1 MSKQLHLNM
10 SRRFKPGG
18 LLLPLLFI
26 LTYPV
31 MAEQPCHPKDGADR
45 PAIGLVLSGGGARGA
60 AHVGVIRVLEELN
73 IPIDCI
79 TGTSMGSI
87 IGGLYASGMTSDEL
101 EQTLLTLD
109 WDDALQDEPRREDRP
124 FRRKR
129 EDDDFLVKA
138 APGVSDHGEIKLP
151 SGFIQGQ
158 KLGLVMKELTLPV
171 AEIDDFDQLSIPF
184 RAVATD
190 IVTGHEVVLGSGDL
204 ATAMRASMSVPGAF
218 SAVEIGGQLLVDGG
232 MANNLPVSVAREM
245 GADIVIA
252 VDISTPLANRD
263 EIKNVLSITKQ
274 LTGFLTN
281 ANAEVSRAS
290 LTDKDILIVPDLG
303 DITSGDFDRA
313 DEAIPTGRVAAKQK
327 VPQLRRLSLT
337 GEQFTAHVAA
347 RSKRVEEPPVIEF
360 VRIDNRSRISD
371 DVIQA
376 RLRIKIGEPL
386 DVPSLEKDL
395 NNIYGANL
403 YQGVSYDIVEEDGK
417 TGVVVTV
424 VEKSWGPNYLQG
436 GLALEGNFSG
446 SNSFTIAGSYTRT
459 AMNRL
464 GGEWRT
470 IVQLGNERRFFTEW
484 YQPLDYKTRWFVNP
498 KLEWRSQNFNQF
510 DSGDKIA
517 EYDISRF
524 GVSLEAGRELG
535 FWGELR
541 GGVRWATGKADLEVG
556 DTALPSGDFDKGEA
570 FLRLSLD
577 TFNNAYFPH
586 SGVRGQIE
594 YLSARDFLGA
604 DEEYEQV
611 LSTILGA
618 FPLGERNSLILGAR
632 FNTTLDDDAP
642 IESLF
647 RGGGFLQLS
656 GFEQNEITGQQ
667 LGLLEAIYLRRINDF
682 NLLPTYLG
690 ASLELG
696 NAWDDTSNIS
706 WDNTLA
712 AGSLFLGVDSF
723 LGPVYIGYGY
733 TEGGNHAGFLFL
745 GNPF

>member
-1 MSKQLHLNM
+1 MMHPR
-10 SRRFKPGG
+10 SRLTG
-18 LLLPLLFI
+18 LLVALPFVLANTAL
-26 LTYPV
+26 
-31 MAEQPCHPKDGADR
+31 AEQPCRPEAGAER

-109 WDDALQDEPRREDRP
+109 WDDALQDNPPREDRP
-124 FRRKR
+124 FRRKL
-129 EDDDFLVKA
+129 EDEDFLVKA
-138 APGVSDHGEIKLP
+138 APGISDKGELKLP
-151 SGFIQGQ
+151 SGLLQGQ
-158 KLGLVMKELTLPV
+158 RLGLVIKQLTLPV
-171 AEIDDFDQLSIPF
+171 AEINDFDQLSIPY

-218 SAVEIGGQLLVDGG
+218 SAVEIDGKLLVDGG
-232 MANNLPVSVAREM
+232 MANNIPVSVAREM

-252 VDISTPLANRD
+252 VDISTPLATRD
-263 EIKNVLSITKQ
+263 EIKNVLSITAQ
-274 LTGFLTN
+274 LSGFLTN

-290 LTDKDILIVPDLG
+290 LTDNDILIVPDLG
-303 DITSGDFDRA
+303 NITSADFDRA
-313 DEAIPTGRVAAKQK
+313 DDAIPTGRVATEEKI
-327 VPQLRRLSLT
+327 PQLRRLAVT
-337 GEQFTAHVAA
+337 EEQYTAHVVA
-347 RSKRVEEPPVIEF
+347 RSKRIDEPPVIDF

-371 DVIQA
+371 DVLNS

-386 DVPSLEKDL
+386 DVPALEKDL
-395 NNIYGANL
+395 NNIYGTDL
-403 YQGVSYDIVEEDGK
+403 YENVSYDIVEEDGK
-417 TGVVVTV
+417 TGVVVTA

-446 SNSFTIAGSYTRT
+446 SNSFTIAASYTRT

-470 IVQLGNERRFFTEW
+470 IVQLGSERRLFTEW
-484 YQPLDYKTRWFVNP
+484 YQPLDINTRWFVNP
-498 KLEWRSQNFNQF
+498 KLEWRSQIINQF
-510 DSGDKIA
+510 NSGDKIA
-517 EYDISRF
+517 EYDVSWF
-524 GVSLEAGRELG
+524 SASLEAGRGLG

-541 GGVRWATGKADLEVG
+541 GGVRWATGEADLEVG
-556 DTALPSGDFDKGEA
+556 DPALPEGDFDQGEA

-577 TFNNAYFPH
+577 TLNNLYFPH
-586 SGVRGQIE
+586 TGARGSIE
-594 YLSARDFLGA
+594 YTAGLDALGA

-618 FPLGERNSLILGAR
+618 FPLGERNSLVLLAR

-656 GFEQNEITGQQ
+656 GFEENEITGQH

-690 ASLELG
+690 ASLEFG
-696 NAWDDTSNIS
+696 NTWNDTSDIT

-723 LGPVYIGYGY
+723 LGPVYVGYGY

>member
-1 MSKQLHLNM
+1 M
-10 SRRFKPGG
+10 SRRFKLSG

-31 MAEQPCHPKDGADR
+31 MGEQPCRPEAGTDR

-109 WDDALQDEPRREDRP
+109 WDDALQDNPKREDRP

-129 EDDDFLVKA
+129 EDDDLLVKA
-138 APGVSDHGEIKLP
+138 TPGISDKGELKLP
-151 SGFIQGQ
+151 SGLIQGQ
-158 KLGLVMKELTLPV
+158 KLGLVMKQLALP
-171 AEIDDFDQLSIPF
+171 AAKIDDFDQLSIPF

-218 SAVEIGGQLLVDGG
+218 SAVEIDGKLLVDGG

-252 VDISTPLANRD
+252 VDISTPLATRD
-263 EIKNVLSITKQ
+263 EIKNVLSITAQ

-303 DITSGDFDRA
+303 DITSSDFDRA
-313 DEAIPTGRVAAKQK
+313 DQAIPTGRVAAKAK

-337 GEQFTAHVAA
+337 EEQFTAHVAA
-347 RSKRVEEPPVIEF
+347 RSKRVEEPPIIEF

-371 DVIQA
+371 DVIRA

-386 DVPSLEKDL
+386 DVPSLEKEL

-403 YQGVSYDIVEEDGK
+403 YQTVSYDIVKEDGK
-417 TGVVVTV
+417 TGVVVTA

-446 SNSFTIAGSYTRT
+446 SDSFTIAGSYTRT

-470 IVQLGNERRFFTEW
+470 IVQLGSERQFFTEW
-484 YQPLDYKTRWFVNP
+484 YQPLDINTRWFVNP
-498 KLEWRSQNFNQF
+498 KLEWRSQNINQF

-524 GVSLEAGRELG
+524 GISLEAGRELG

-541 GGVRWATGKADLEVG
+541 GGVRWGTGKADLKVG
-556 DTALPSGDFDKGEA
+556 DPALPSADFETGEA

-577 TFNNAYFPH
+577 TFNNAYFPRT
-586 SGVRGQIE
+586 GARGEIE
-594 YLSARDFLGA
+594 YLSARDFPGA

-618 FPLGERNSLILGAR
+618 FPFGERNSLILGAR

-696 NAWDDTSNIS
+696 NAWNDTSDIS

-712 AGSLFLGVDSF
+712 AGSLFLGVDTF
-723 LGPVYIGYGY
+723 LGPVYVGYGY
-733 TEGGNHAGFLFL
+733 TEGGNHVGFLFL

>member
-1 MSKQLHLNM
+1 MRTRLT
-10 SRRFKPGG
+10 G
-18 LLLPLLFI
+18 LLIPLLI
-26 LTYPV
+26 GLSKPSL
-31 MAEQPCHPKDGADR
+31 ADQPCRPEAGADR

-60 AHVGVIRVLEELN
+60 AHVGVIKVLEELN

-87 IGGLYASGMTSDEL
+87 IGGLYAAGMTTDQL
-101 EQTLLTLD
+101 DHTLRTLD
-109 WDDALQDEPRREDRP
+109 WDDALQDDPKREDRP

-129 EDDDFLVKA
+129 EDDEFLVQA
-138 APGVSDHGEIKLP
+138 SPGISDSGEVKLP

-171 AEIDDFDQLSIPF
+171 ARIDDFDQLSIPF

-218 SAVEIGGQLLVDGG
+218 SAVEIDGKLLVDGG

-245 GADIVIA
+245 GADIIIA
-252 VDISTPLANRD
+252 VDISTPLATRD
-263 EIKNVLSITKQ
+263 EIKNVLSVTTQ
-274 LTGFLTN
+274 LAGFLTN

-290 LTDKDILIVPDLG
+290 LTENDILILPDLG
-303 DITSGDFDRA
+303 DITSADFNRA
-313 DEAIPTGRVAAKQK
+313 GEAIPTGRVAAEEKM
-327 VPQLRRLSLT
+327 PELHRLAIPE
-337 GEQFTAHVAA
+337 EQFAAHVAA
-347 RSKRVEEPPVIEF
+347 RGQRVEEPPIIEF

-371 DVIQA
+371 DVIKA
-376 RLRIKIGEPL
+376 RLRIRIGEPL

-395 NNIYGANL
+395 NNIYGHEL
-403 YQGVSYDIVEEDGK
+403 YESVHYDIVEENGK
-417 TGVVVTV
+417 TGVVVTAA
-424 VEKSWGPNYLQG
+424 EKSWGPNYLQG

-446 SNSFTIAGSYTRT
+446 SNSFTIAASYTRT

-470 IVQLGNERRFFTEW
+470 IVQLGSERRLFTEW
-484 YQPLDYKTRWFVNP
+484 YQPLDINTRWFVNP
-498 KLEWRSQNFNQF
+498 IFEWQSRNINVF
-510 DSGDKIA
+510 DSGNKLA
-517 EYDISRF
+517 EYD
-524 GVSLEAGRELG
+524 VSQTGIGLEAGRELG

-541 GGVRWATGKADLEVG
+541 GGVRWSTGEADLEIG
-556 DTALPSGDFDKGEA
+556 DPALGSGDFDKGEG

-577 TFNNAYFPH
+577 TLNNAYFPRTGA
-586 SGVRGQIE
+586 SGGIE
-594 YLSARDFLGA
+594 FLSGLDALGA
-604 DEEYEQV
+604 DSEYEQV
-611 LSTILGA
+611 LATGLKA
-618 FPLGERNSLILGAR
+618 FPFGDRNSLILGAQ
-632 FNTTLDDDAP
+632 FNTTLDEDAP

-647 RGGGFLQLS
+647 RSGGFLRLS
-656 GFEQNEITGQQ
+656 GFEENELTGQH
-667 LGLLEAIYLRRINDF
+667 LGLVEAVYLRRINDF

-696 NAWDDTSNIS
+696 NAWDDTSDIS
-706 WDNTLA
+706 WDTALA
-712 AGSLFLGVDSF
+712 AGSLFLGVDTF
-723 LGPVYIGYGY
+723 FGPVYLGYGY

>member
-1 MSKQLHLNM
+1 MSKQARLT
-10 SRRFKPGG
+10 G
-18 LLLPLLFI
+18 LLFPLLFA
-26 LTYPV
+26 LANPAL
-31 MAEQPCHPKDGADR
+31 AEQPCRPEDGTDR
-45 PAIGLVLSGGGARGA
+45 PSIGLVLSGGGARGA
-60 AHVGVIRVLEELN
+60 AHVGVIRVLEEMN

-87 IGGLYASGMTSDEL
+87 IGGLYASGMTTDEL
-101 EQTLLTLD
+101 EHTLLTLD
-109 WDDALQDEPRREDRP
+109 WDDALQDDPKREHRP

-129 EDDDFLVKA
+129 EDDEFLVQA
-138 APGVSDHGEIKLP
+138 SPGISDRGEIKLP

-158 KLGLVMKELTLPV
+158 KLGLVLKQLTLP
-171 AEIDDFDQLSIPF
+171 AAGIDDFEELSIPF
-184 RAVATD
+184 RAVTTD
-190 IVTGHEVVLGSGDL
+190 IATGHEVVLASGDL

-218 SAVEIGGQLLVDGG
+218 SAVEIDGKLLVDGG

-245 GADIVIA
+245 GADVVVV
-252 VDISTPLANRD
+252 VDISTPLATRD
-263 EIKNVLSITKQ
+263 EIKNVLSITAQ

-303 DITSGDFDRA
+303 DITSADFDRSG
-313 DEAIPTGRVAAKQK
+313 EAIPTGRVAAEEKI
-327 VPQLRRLSLT
+327 PQLQRLAVT
-337 GEQFTAHVAA
+337 EEQYTAHVAA
-347 RSKRVEEPPVIEF
+347 RSKRIDEPPVIEF

-371 DVIQA
+371 DVLMT

-386 DVPSLEKDL
+386 DVPALEKDL
-395 NNIYGANL
+395 NNIYGHEL
-403 YQGVSYDIVEEDGK
+403 YESVSYDTVEEDGK
-417 TGVVVTV
+417 TGVVVTAI
-424 VEKSWGPNYLQG
+424 EKSWGPNYLQG

-470 IVQLGNERRFFTEW
+470 IAQLGSERRLFTEW
-484 YQPLDYKTRWFVNP
+484 YQPLDINTRWFINP
-498 KLEWRSQNFNQF
+498 NLEWQSRNINQF
-510 DSGDKIA
+510 VSGNKIA
-517 EYDISRF
+517 EYDVSQF
-524 GVSLEAGRELG
+524 GASLEAGRDLG

-541 GGVRWATGKADLEVG
+541 GGVRWATGDADLEIG
-556 DTALPSGDFDKGEA
+556 SPTLPSGEFDKGEA

-577 TFNNAYFPH
+577 TFNNAYFPRT
-586 SGVRGQIE
+586 GARGGIE
-594 YLSARDFLGA
+594 YLAGLDALGA
-604 DEEYEQV
+604 DSEYEQV
-611 LSTILGA
+611 RATVLKAFPFGDRNSFILGA
-618 FPLGERNSLILGAR
+618 QL
-632 FNTTLDDDAP
+632 NTTLDDDAP

-656 GFEQNEITGQQ
+656 GFEENEITGQH
-667 LGLLEAIYLRRINDF
+667 LGLLEAAYLRRINDF
-682 NLLPTYLG
+682 NLLPIYLG

-696 NAWDDTSNIS
+696 NAWNDTSDIT

-712 AGSLFLGVDSF
+712 AGSLFLGVDTF
-723 LGPVYIGYGY
+723 IGPVYVGYGY